1 MKATAWQP
9 HNGARLLQSGDP
21 PEAGARP
28 AVRKGRRR
36 SRLLADA
43 EQQLSS
49 RNLSGRAE
57 QVTSGSFV
65 EFASTD
71 YSVSAGVLEETKRN
85 LTARD

>member
-43 EQQLSS
+43 EQLSS

-57 QVTSGSFV
+57 HVTSGRFV

-71 YSVSAGVLEETKRN
+71 YSVSARVLEETKRN